1 MVSLLRTGVEVNRF
15 CLPLRLNT
23 FLVGGVP
30 YDGGLELDG
39 V

>member
-1 MVSLLRTGVEVNRF
+1 MSLLKTGVEVNWF

-30 YDGGLELDG
+30 DDGGLELDG